1 MAKRSGLGKGL
12 DSLISTEAGT
22 VEPVQ
27 KPKKSVEL
35 IEEPQKQPENQE
47 AMIKLRLIE
56 PNREQPRKEF
66 NEEKLAELAE
76 SIKEQVLKT
85 SIDIFV
91 NPDNYKYSDENIAE
105 VATNAQEFYK
115 ERKPSKR

>member
-1 MAKRSGLGKGL
+1 
-12 DSLISTEAGT
+12 
-22 VEPVQ
+22 
-27 KPKKSVEL
+27 
-35 IEEPQKQPENQE
+35 
-47 AMIKLRLIE
+47 LRY
-56 PNREQPRKEF
+56 
-66 NEEKLAELAE
+66 AELAE

-115 ERKPSKR
+115 EKK

>member
-56 PNREQPRKEF
+56 PNREQPRKLF
-66 NEEKLAELAE
+66 NEDALLELSE
-76 SIKEQVLKT
+76 SIKQYGVLSPLLVQKRK
-85 SIDIFV
+85 DYY
-91 NPDNYKYSDENIAE
+91 DN
-105 VATNAQEFYK
+105 
-115 ERKPSKR
+115 